1 MSLDVPTAS
10 DDDDPAIGL
19 KLGALQLPGGTP
31 RDLDLSLSRL
41 DELDDIALDLVLGL
55 VRAQAASATG
65 SFQALATLLGLGT
78 STTIPPLP
86 VEQFATIGV
95 GAITTW
101 LDDVLADAARR
112 AAWFGELA
120 GLIPGSTVT
129 PTGDAV
135 EVTVGDAEF
144 VVGVRSQ
151 PGPSGRL
158 RIVPTV
164 EAHFGTGANRVEAI
178 ADLLEADLGGGSI
191 TALPRLA
198 LWAHLGRR
206 KDGNEPVVLDLP
218 TADHAG
224 RAGRGGADRNP
235 ARRGPAAGVRPRR
248 RPRRHRQPA
257 TTTRSISP
265 RPTP

>member
-1 MSLDVPTAS
+1 MGAYDCLHALHLDGTAPAADEFHLGSIAVSLDVPTAS

-112 AAWFGELA
+112 
-120 GLIPGSTVT
+120 
-129 PTGDAV
+129 DR
-135 EVTVGDAEF
+135 
-144 VVGVRSQ
+144 VVR
-151 PGPSGRL
+151 
-158 RIVPTV
+158 
-164 EAHFGTGANRVEAI
+164 
-178 ADLLEADLGGGSI
+178 
-191 TALPRLA
+191 
-198 LWAHLGRR
+198 
-206 KDGNEPVVLDLP
+206 
-218 TADHAG
+218 
-224 RAGRGGADRNP
+224 RAGRPDPRVDGDADR
-235 ARRGPAAGVRPRR
+235 GR
-248 RPRRHRQPA
+248 RPSHRR
-257 TTTRSISP
+257 
-265 RPTP
+265 